1 MKKIRILIL
10 GITIGLISVIYLSC
24 DKSDDSLGS
33 EDNSTSSSQSDWKCG
48 TYNGHQLWT
57 GPKGGC
63 YYYNS
68 NNNKTYVD
76 RSNCNCK

>member
-1 MKKIRILIL
+1 MKIKKIMFFILI
-10 GITIGLISVIYLSC
+10 IASSFAFSVSC
-24 DKSDDSLGS
+24 SSGNDTAVDDS
-33 EDNSTSSSQSDWKCG
+33 TAAVADWKCG
-48 TYNGHQLWT
+48 THNGNQLWT

-76 RSNCNCK
+76 KSECSCSH